1 MTEIRLSEQ
10 DRAFVEREIGKGSY
24 RTPEEVV
31 SAGLQ
36 RLGSE
41 DEMLRQ
47 MIAEADAQIA
57 RGEYKTFTSADE
69 LIDSIIERG
78 MQRLDKKS

>member
-1 MTEIRLSEQ
+1 
-10 DRAFVEREIGKGSY
+10 
-24 RTPEEVV
+24 
-31 SAGLQ
+31 
-36 RLGSE
+36 
-41 DEMLRQ
+41 

-78 MQRLDKKS
+78 CRD